1 MTLTATFVV
10 MWMVC
15 CLGAVTFASVAA
27 SSRRRTVVFVLSL
40 AATAVASWWWGP
52 LDAPV
57 VGLLAAMAAALY
69 LFRAT
74 YVPVA
79 LAGGGALA
87 GMWPW
92 IVQFDLVMTASAGAV
107 ALIAVAASWWLS
119 RSRPAFAP
127 SILQEDALLILM
139 AGGIALGVLP
149 GILDGWQSAVTL
161 NASAAPAAEA
171 TVPSWIAAA
180 IVGSLA
186 LGVVHSVWSRR

>member
-1 MTLTATFVV
+1 MTLTATFLV

-15 CLGAVTFASVAA
+15 CLGAVTFASAAA
-27 SSRRRTVVFVLSL
+27 SSRRGTVVFALSL

-57 VGLLAAMAAALY
+57 VGMLAAMAAALY
-69 LFRAT
+69 LFRPA
-74 YVPVA
+74 YAPVA

-92 IVQFDLVMTASAGAV
+92 LVQYDVVITASAAAV
-107 ALIAVAASWWLS
+107 AVLAVSASWWLS
-119 RSRPAFAP
+119 RSRPSFAP

-161 NASAAPAAEA
+161 NVSAAPVTEA

-186 LGVVHSVWSRR
+186 LGGVHSVWSRR